1 MANGPDFGSTH
12 WSVVARAA
20 LPGSADA
27 RAAIEE
33 LCRAYWWPLYA
44 YLRRIGRSH
53 DDASDLVQG
62 LFSELIEKGRFAHA
76 DPERGRFRSWLLSAL
91 KFRLSHERE
100 REHALKRGGRARAIP
115 LDRLDAERRW
125 QDFSTRDLD
134 AELLFDRAWA
144 LAVLAR
150 ALAAV
155 EEAYARAGKAELFA
169 ALRPALV
176 GEAPAELR
184 TVAARLGLSAG
195 AVKSASFR
203 LRQLL
208 GQAIRAE
215 LGSTVADARDVADE
229 LDVLFAVLASP
240 IPESVE
246 PRLRLP

>member
-1 MANGPDFGSTH
+1 MANGFAFGSTH

-20 LPGSADA
+20 APGSADA

-62 LFSELIEKGRFAHA
+62 LFSELIEKGRFAQA
-76 DPERGRFRSWLLSAL
+76 DPDRGRFRSWLLSAL
-91 KFRLSHERE
+91 KFQISHEHERE
-100 REHALKRGGRARAIP
+100 RALKRGGRARAIP

-125 QDFSTRDLD
+125 QELSTPDLD

-144 LAVLAR
+144 LAVLER

-155 EEAYARAGKAELFA
+155 GEAYARAGKAELFA

-176 GEAPAELR
+176 GEAAPEELR
-184 TVAARLGLSAG
+184 TVAARLGMSVG

-203 LRQLL
+203 LRKAL
-208 GQAIRAE
+208 GESIRAE
-215 LGSTVADARDVADE
+215 LAATVDDARDVEDE
-229 LDVLFAVLASP
+229 LNVLFAVLAAPPSRSP
-240 IPESVE
+240 NP
-246 PRLRLP
+246 